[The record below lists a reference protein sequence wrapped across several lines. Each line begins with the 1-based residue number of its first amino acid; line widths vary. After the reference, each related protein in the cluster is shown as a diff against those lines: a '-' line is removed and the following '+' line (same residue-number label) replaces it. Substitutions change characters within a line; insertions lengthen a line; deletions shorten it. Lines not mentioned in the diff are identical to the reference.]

1 MLFISNAFHPDAAYA
16 VPIRVVAVHI
26 HSAAHF
32 RSTRFSAAA
41 LPCIAF
47 ADRTAASPAR
57 IKPLLF
63 HLMSV
68 QSSTVAIPFH
78 SLLFRC
84 PADLLRPLLFP
95 RVSNHRF
102 SAASLFLDPQF
113 PGCAIRCLCRSSAR
127 LLISPPLLCQSYL
140 CLCSAPPRL
149 SSAVPIW
156 SMPSSASA
164 GSVRVHAFPP
174 QPWSNPRWSS
184 PRRCRTPRCDAVPQ
198 RLLSRRRSSAAS
210 PFASL
215 PCLFR
220 ANRSYAVSLRL
231 CTLPPHGRGGLFLL
245 PLLQH
250 LIQETAL
257 AAVPPL
263 SETP

>member
-102 SAASLFLDPQF
+102 SAASLFLDPQV

-140 CLCSAPPRL
+140 CRCSAPPGPDVQCLCVSGLCNALAMLIPSFPFRCRSNQRL
-149 SSAVPIW
+149 
-156 SMPSSASA
+156 
-164 GSVRVHAFPP
+164 AFPCHIMA
-174 QPWSNPRWSS
+174 PRSCSLAIPSVTWLCLRGSDLVYAQLCLCRFRSCPCVSTAALVESS
-184 PRRCRTPRCDAVPQ
+184 LVI
-198 RLLSRRRSSAAS
+198 AS
-210 PFASL
+210 PVQGASL
-215 PCLFR
+215 
-220 ANRSYAVSLRL
+220 
-231 CTLPPHGRGGLFLL
+231 
-245 PLLQH
+245 
-250 LIQETAL
+250 
-257 AAVPPL
+257 
-263 SETP
+263 